1 MTLSATSSGERQVTW
16 TRESIIAAI
25 KRWVSL
31 YGEPPRAADWNPS
44 SAKWSA
50 QTWRI
55 ERYRAGDPETGKP
68 WPSLN
73 AAKAPFGGSLNE
85 AIKAAGFSPARPG
98 PPKRKAVE
106 HLDDRLPMHPQ
117 VRVALDAAQ
126 ARVRELEETV
136 ATRDRQLARAR
147 AARPVKTK
155 TVPVVK
161 ERTKVETRTV
171 TKTKTKTVRVVDKAA
186 VQRAKER
193 AEKAAARVLEKLEAR
208 LAKAESDLSAARE
221 RATEA
226 RASATRAASKLE
238 RAEATIS
245 TLREDKRGL
254 ARELRDAQ
262 AETDAE
268 RADAEAAREEAAA
281 LRRAQRVVV
290 KDAPEQAVIDAAE
303 ARATLAE
310 RRAHEAEV
318 RASKAERDYLDIA
331 AATRGERR
339 KLTRAETD
347 ELRKSGPAGPAIVK
361 EAITALAR
369 AQNPTAKKKALTD
382 LASAAV
388 SWRERL

>member
-1 MTLSATSSGERQVTW
+1 MPSATS
-16 TRESIIAAI
+16 
-25 KRWVSL
+25 
-31 YGEPPRAADWNPS
+31 PPGGVPSTHCARCASRPAS

-55 ERYRAGDPETGKP
+55 ERYRAGDPETGQP

-73 AAKAPFGGSLNE
+73 AAKAPFGGSLNA
-85 AIKAAGFSPARPG
+85 AITAAGFDPARPG
-98 PPKRKAVE
+98 PPRRKSVE
-106 HLDDRLPMHPQ
+106 HLDERIPMHPQ

-147 AARPVKTK
+147 AARPKPEK
-155 TVPVVK
+155 PIVK

-193 AEKAAARVLEKLEAR
+193 AERAAARAMEKLEAR
-208 LAKAESDLSAARE
+208 LAKAESDLTAARE

-226 RASATRAASKLE
+226 RASATRAAAKLE

-245 TLREDKRGL
+245 TLREEKRGL
-254 ARELRDAQ
+254 ARELRDAE
-262 AETDAE
+262 AEVTAAT
-268 RADAEAAREEAAA
+268 ADADAAREDAAA

-331 AATRGERR
+331 AAVRGERR
-339 KLTRAETD
+339 KLSREETD
-347 ELRKSGPAGPAIVK
+347 ELRATGPAGPAVVATAVK
-361 EAITALAR
+361 KLAK
-369 AQNPTAKKKALTD
+369 ATNPTARKAALTD

-388 SWRERL
+388 TWRDRL